1 VERARGAGDSEGA
14 SRFRLVAVVVFGT
27 SVLLEVVP
35 ARGRPFRPEE
45 RCCCSESEVVG
56 AGVLGGSGFT
66 FGGLPTRL
74 LGGSGASET
83 LESIDC
89 DLLTFAAGV
98 ALLSPA
104 MCFRVAEFSCFGG
117 RPGLR
122 FGLSVAGESWS
133 DRGLTS
139 LSSRDGDRAL
149 NGRGVERFF
158 QGVELP
164 LRTAAFRP
172 SGLGTGVVAAD
183 AGYW

>member
-1 VERARGAGDSEGA
+1 MERARGAGDSEGA
-14 SRFRLVAVVVFGT
+14 SRFRLVAVVVFGA
-27 SVLLEVVP
+27 SVLLVAVL

-83 LESIDC
+83 LDSIDW

-98 ALLSPA
+98 ALLSRA
-104 MCFRVAEFSCFGG
+104 MFFRAAEFSCFGG
-117 RPGLR
+117 RPGFR
-122 FGLSVAGESWS
+122 FGLSVASVSWS
-133 DRGLTS
+133 DKGLTS

-149 NGRGVERFF
+149 KGRGVERFF

-164 LRTAAFRP
+164 LRTAAVRL
-172 SGLGTGVVAAD
+172 SDLGTGVVAAD